1 MPEKTLRGRTMKGL
15 SHIEARNI
23 LISAV
28 DAVETENIELS
39 QCAGRILAGEVRA
52 AADVPSF
59 DRSPLDGY
67 AFRAEDVKE
76 ASADNP
82 VTLKVLEE
90 IAAGDVAHFEITE
103 GTASRIMTGAPIPEG
118 ADAVTMYEVT
128 EFTDKEVKIFR
139 PAKPGE
145 NIVRAGE
152 DVKKGTLLAKAGM
165 KIDAGLAGTIAF
177 QNIEFPAVYRKLK
190 VGVISTGSELQNVG
204 TTLAPGKIY
213 DSNSHTFAAACM
225 SKGFDAVNYGIVRDT
240 AEEIS
245 AVLEKALS
253 ECDAVILTG
262 GASVGDFDVTPEA
275 MEKCGANILFRGVD
289 LKPGMACAF
298 AVKGKKLI
306 CGLSGNPASALT
318 TFFVVALPALR
329 KMAGETDCIPGE
341 FTVTLA
347 DDFGKKSKGTRVLR
361 GRLDLSGGEPRL
373 MIPKD
378 QGNVVISSAIG
389 ADCMAFVP
397 AGSGPLPAGTKLKA
411 FLM

>member
-1 MPEKTLRGRTMKGL
+1 MKGGKGNSL
-15 SHIEARNI
+15 SHVEAREI
-23 LISAV
+23 LLNMVKPVLTETV
-28 DAVETENIELS
+28 DLS
-39 QCAGRILAGEVRA
+39 RCAGRILAQEIRA
-52 AADVPSF
+52 LSDVPSF

-67 AFRAEDVKE
+67 AFRSEDVKE

-128 EFTDKEVKIFR
+128 EFTDTQVKIFR

-145 NIVRAGE
+145 NIVRTGE
-152 DVKKGTLLAKAGM
+152 DVEKGTLLAKAGM

-204 TTLAPGKIY
+204 TALAPGKIY
-213 DSNSHTFAAACM
+213 DSNSHTFVAACQ
-225 SKGFDAVNYGIVRDT
+225 SKGFDAVNYGIVQDT
-240 AEEIS
+240 AEAIS
-245 AVLEKALS
+245 AKLENALT

-275 MEKCGANILFRGVD
+275 MERCGAEILFRGVN

-298 AVKGKKLI
+298 AVKDGKLI

-318 TFFVVALPALR
+318 TFYVVALPALR
-329 KMAGETDCIPGE
+329 KMAGETDCIPNE

-347 DDFGKKSKGTRVLR
+347 DDFGKKSKGVRVLR
-361 GRLDLSGGEPRL
+361 GKLDLSTGEPAL
-373 MIPKD
+373 VIPSG

-397 AGSGPLPAGTKLKA
+397 AGSDPLPKGTKLKA

>member
-1 MPEKTLRGRTMKGL
+1 MKGGKGNSL
-15 SHIEARNI
+15 SHVEAREI
-23 LISAV
+23 LMDKVKPVQTETV
-28 DAVETENIELS
+28 DLS
-39 QCAGRILAGEVRA
+39 RCAGRILAQEIRA
-52 AADVPSF
+52 LSDVPSF

-67 AFRAEDVKE
+67 AFRSEDVKE

-82 VTLKVLEE
+82 VTLRVLEE

-128 EFTDKEVKIFR
+128 EFTETQVKIFR

-145 NIVRAGE
+145 NIVRTGE

-213 DSNSHTFAAACM
+213 DSNSHTFVAACQ
-225 SKGFDAVNYGIVRDT
+225 SKCFEAINYGIVQDT
-240 AEEIS
+240 AEAIS
-245 AVLEKALS
+245 AKLENALS

-262 GASVGDFDVTPEA
+262 GASVGDYDVTPEA
-275 MEKCGANILFRGVD
+275 MENCGAAILFRGVK

-298 AVKGKKLI
+298 AIKDGKLI

-318 TFFVVALPALR
+318 TFYVVALPALR
-329 KMAGETDCIPGE
+329 KMAGETDCIPKE
-341 FTVTLA
+341 FTVSLA
-347 DDFGKKSKGTRVLR
+347 EDFNKKSKGLRVLR
-361 GRLDLSGGEPRL
+361 GKLDLSTGEPAL
-373 MIPKD
+373 VIPSG

-397 AGSGPLPAGTKLKA
+397 AGSGPLPKGTKLKA

>member
-1 MPEKTLRGRTMKGL
+1 MKDGKSNSL
-15 SHIEARNI
+15 SHVEAVEI
-23 LISAV
+23 LAAAV
-28 DAVETENIELS
+28 DAVETEKIGLS
-39 QCAGRILAGEVRA
+39 QCAGRILAQEIRA
-52 AADVPSF
+52 VEDVPSF

-145 NIVRAGE
+145 NIVRTGE

-177 QNIEFPAVYRKLK
+177 QNIEFPTVYRKLK

-204 TTLAPGKIY
+204 TALAPGKIY
-213 DSNSHTFAAACM
+213 DSNSHTFVAACL
-225 SKGFDAVNYGIVRDT
+225 SKGFEAINYGIVKDT

-245 AVLEKALS
+245 DKLENALT

-275 MEKCGANILFRGVD
+275 MENCGAKILFRGVK

-298 AVKGKKLI
+298 AIKDGKLI

-318 TFFVVALPALR
+318 TFYVVALPALR
-329 KMAGETDCIPGE
+329 KMAGEINCIPKE
-341 FTVTLA
+341 FTVYLA
-347 DDFGKKSKGTRVLR
+347 DDFNKKSKGLRVLR
-361 GRLDLSGGEPRL
+361 GKLDLSTGEPAL
-373 MIPKD
+373 VIPSG

-397 AGSGPLPAGTKLKA
+397 AGSGPLPKGTKLKA

>member
-1 MPEKTLRGRTMKGL
+1 MKDGKSNSL
-15 SHIEARNI
+15 SHVEAVEI
-23 LISAV
+23 LAAAV
-28 DAVETENIELS
+28 DAVETEKIGLS
-39 QCAGRILAGEVRA
+39 QCAGRILAQEIRA
-52 AADVPSF
+52 VEDVPSF

-145 NIVRAGE
+145 NIVRTGE

-177 QNIEFPAVYRKLK
+177 QNIEFPTVYRKLK

-204 TTLAPGKIY
+204 TALAPGKIY
-213 DSNSHTFAAACM
+213 DSNSHTFVAACL
-225 SKGFDAVNYGIVRDT
+225 SKGFEAINYGIVKDT

-245 AVLEKALS
+245 DKLENALT

-275 MEKCGANILFRGVD
+275 MENCGAKILFRGVK

-298 AVKGKKLI
+298 AIKDGKLI

-318 TFFVVALPALR
+318 TFYVVALPALR
-329 KMAGETDCIPGE
+329 KMAGETDCIPKE
-341 FTVTLA
+341 FTVSLA
-347 DDFGKKSKGTRVLR
+347 DDFNKKSKGLRVLR
-361 GRLDLSGGEPRL
+361 GKLDLSTGEPAL
-373 MIPKD
+373 VIPSG

-397 AGSGPLPAGTKLKA
+397 AGSGPLPKGTKLKA